1 MGGGVG
7 EGGTA
12 LGDLIQEGKSV
23 LLPDMIPRGIDTL
36 ADLIQGDYSLECTE
50 ARRDYVIYQVAHLG
64 PQITYAAQAKL

>member
-1 MGGGVG
+1 MG

-12 LGDLIQEGKSV
+12 LGDLSREGRSV

-36 ADLIQGDYSLECTE
+36 ADLIQGDSLECTE